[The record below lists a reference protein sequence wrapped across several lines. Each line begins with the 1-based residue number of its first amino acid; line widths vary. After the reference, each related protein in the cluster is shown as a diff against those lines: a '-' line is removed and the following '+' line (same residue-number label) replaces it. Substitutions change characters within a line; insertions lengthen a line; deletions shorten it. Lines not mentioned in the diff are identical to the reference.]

1 MYVKIYQNW
10 SVSLYLVILT
20 NSSVNN
26 IWCCRESPRKKPQWR
41 QTYHT
46 CSFIKF
52 SCFCDVDMRECR
64 DLFSLI
70 VKVQQVLFL
79 YVVAHHRQPVEKQKV
94 ITLETVPQREWMSY
108 QQHLLHTSYCV
119 VLALNVFNVVVKILI
134 LQFLKSKKLF

>member
-52 SCFCDVDMRECR
+52 VSPDVDMRECR
-64 DLFSLI
+64 ICFHWLWKCNKSFS
-70 VKVQQVLFL
+70 L

-108 QQHLLHTSYCV
+108 QQHLLHTSYSV